1 MMEILKKSG
10 RPDNSGYL
18 AHNCDNRTQ
27 VHQTRPISRMAQR
40 GRKPLLR

>member
-18 AHNCDNRTQ
+18 SCNCDNRTQ
-27 VHQTRPISRMAQR
+27 VHQTRPIGQTTQR
-40 GRKPLLR
+40 GESPF